1 MRLIIILFALLGTV
15 GCAVNPVTGKNEL
28 SIYDPSWDLQ
38 TGEQYYEP
46 LRQQQGGDF
55 VLQPE
60 LVEYVREV
68 GQRVA
73 AVSDVDLPY
82 EFNVLNSSIPNAWAL
97 PGGKISI
104 NRGLLTEMN
113 SEAELAAVLGHE
125 VVHAAARHSA
135 AQQSRAALIQ
145 GAVVLGGVA
154 VGVATENEEYAAV
167 ALMGGMLGAQL
178 ISQRYSRDAE
188 RESDFYGTRYMH
200 EAGYN
205 PEGAVRLQE
214 AFVRLSEGRS
224 AGAFDTLFAS
234 HPPSQERV
242 ENNRRRADELGRTGI
257 MGEERYQRMTAR
269 LRELEPAYDAH
280 DKGRKAMGEGNYD
293 AALAKAEEALAI
305 EDREALF
312 HSLKGDALASA
323 ERYREAERAYD
334 RAVALHDGWYYHQL
348 RRGMVRAELDNRRG
362 ARQDLEASLALLP
375 TAQGHYFLGAVER
388 AEGNR
393 QKAIEQFRIAAQA
406 QGDIGQRA
414 RQALSD
420 MGVSP

>member
-1 MRLIIILFALLGTV
+1 MRLIIILLALLSTV

-28 SIYDPSWDLQ
+28 SIYDSSWDLQ
-38 TGEQYYEP
+38 TGEQYYDP

-55 VLQPE
+55 VLDPQ
-60 LVEYVREV
+60 LVGYVREV

-73 AVSDVDLPY
+73 AVSDADLPY

-125 VVHAAARHSA
+125 VVHAAARHGA

-178 ISQRYSRDAE
+178 ITQRYSRDAE
-188 RESDFYGTRYMH
+188 RESDYYGTKYMH
-200 EAGYN
+200 DAGYN
-205 PEGAVRLQE
+205 PEGAVELQE

-224 AGAFDTLFAS
+224 AGGFDTLFAS
-234 HPPSQERV
+234 HPPSPERV
-242 ENNRRRADELGRTGI
+242 VNNRRRADELGRTGV
-257 MGEERYQRMTAR
+257 MGEARYQEMTAR
-269 LRELEPAYDAH
+269 LRALQPAYEAH

-293 AALAKAEEALAI
+293 AALDKAEEALAM

-312 HSLKGDALASA
+312 HSLKGDALASS
-323 ERYREAERAYD
+323 ERYGEAERAYD
-334 RAVALHDGWYYHQL
+334 RAVALDDGWYYHQL
-348 RRGMVRAELDNRRG
+348 RRGMVRAELDDYAG

-375 TAQGHYFLGAVER
+375 TGQGHFFLGMVER
-388 AEGNR
+388 DSGNR
-393 QKAIEQFRIAAQA
+393 QRAIEQFRIAAQA
-406 QGDIGQRA
+406 EGDIGQRA
-414 RQALSD
+414 RQALNE
-420 MGVSP
+420 MGVSR

>member
-1 MRLIIILFALLGTV
+1 MRLIVVLLAV
-15 GCAVNPVTGKNEL
+15 LAASGCAVNPVTGKNEL
-28 SIYDPSWDLQ
+28 SIFDESWDLQ
-38 TGEQYYEP
+38 TGEQYYGP

-55 VLQPE
+55 VLDPE
-60 LVEYVREV
+60 LVGYVREV

-73 AVSDVDLPY
+73 AVSDVQLPY

-125 VVHAAARHSA
+125 VVHAAARHGAS
-135 AQQSRAALIQ
+135 QQSRAALIQ

-167 ALMGGMLGAQL
+167 ALLGGMLGAQL
-178 ISQRYSRDAE
+178 ITQRYSRDAE
-188 RESDFYGTRYMH
+188 RESDYYGTKYMH
-200 EAGYN
+200 AAGYN

-224 AGAFDTLFAS
+224 AGPFETLFAS

-257 MGEERYQRMTAR
+257 IGEEPYQRMTAR
-269 LRELEPAYDAH
+269 LRALQPAYEAH
-280 DKGRKAMGEGNYD
+280 DKGRKAMGEGNHE

-305 EDREALF
+305 EGREALF
-312 HSLKGDALASA
+312 HALKGDALASA
-323 ERYREAERAYD
+323 ERFRDAERAYE
-334 RAVALHDGWYYHQL
+334 RAVALDDSWYYHQL
-348 RRGMVRAELDNRRG
+348 RRGMVRAELGNDQG
-362 ARQDLEASLALLP
+362 ARQDLEASIALLP
-375 TAQGHYFLGAVER
+375 TAQGHYFLGVIER
-388 AEGNR
+388 RGGNR

-406 QGDIGQRA
+406 DGEVGQRA
-414 RQALSD
+414 RQALSE
-420 MGVSP
+420 MGVNP